1 MGIGGNR
8 RKNGLGTHLPY
19 VVPSE
24 IDHFQA
30 ATIDSDQ
37 FSDELGVLVGQLVVL
52 QVHQLQKSQISHKV
66 DQCCQSCG

>member
-8 RKNGLGTHLPY
+8 RKNGLSTHLPY

-66 DQCCQSCG
+66 HQCCQSCG